1 MTNEELD
8 LIDPIDIDSIDS
20 YLTKDKSLAK
30 KRRFDVT
37 KALRKRSIAHS
48 YALFVYTGWYDNL
61 HQYSKNKIHC
71 SCPVCGSRGVRVPN
85 TCSRYGKKTYTM
97 SDKKKIDSM
106 RYQLAEDIKEIA

>member
-37 KALRKRSIAHS
+37 KALRK
-48 YALFVYTGWYDNL
+48 
-61 HQYSKNKIHC
+61 
-71 SCPVCGSRGVRVPN
+71 P
-85 TCSRYGKKTYTM
+85 
-97 SDKKKIDSM
+97 
-106 RYQLAEDIKEIA
+106 